1 MKNLILTLLIFTLFG
16 CTNNGN
22 DSITGSG
29 IIEATE
35 ILTSSQLPGKVL
47 SVDVSEGLDVDA
59 GTQIAQIDT
68 EKIVLQKQ
76 QIQAGIKELKLNYQN
91 AQRGIDLAKSNY
103 NNILKKFNRISALF
117 EQQSVTQQ
125 QYDDVETAL
134 KGAKTQ
140 LDNARNS
147 LRALAAKEE
156 QLNAQLALLS
166 SQLRD
171 AKITAPIKGTILA
184 KYISAGEIARPGSPI
199 VSIAELEN
207 LWIKVY
213 LTEKELG
220 RIKLGDTVQL
230 EVGAFSDKTYP
241 GTIAWISPKAEFTP
255 QNVQTKEARA
265 DLVYAVKVNVKNPDG
280 ELKIGMPGD
289 VVF

>member
-1 MKNLILTLLIFTLFG
+1 VK
-16 CTNNGN
+16 
-22 DSITGSG
+22 
-29 IIEATE
+29 
-35 ILTSSQLPGKVL
+35 
-47 SVDVSEGLDVDA
+47 
-59 GTQIAQIDT
+59 
-68 EKIVLQKQ
+68 
-76 QIQAGIKELKLNYQN
+76 
-91 AQRGIDLAKSNY
+91 R
-103 NNILKKFNRISALF
+103 LKKFNRISALF